1 MASIKDVAKRAQVA
15 KSTVSLVVNQTGY
28 VSDETRAKVEQA
40 IQELNYTPSQLG
52 RNLSKNRTNLIGIS
66 IPDVSHPF
74 FGTLVKYIEEALYQ
88 KGYKTM
94 LCATVEKEN
103 MEQEFLSMLRSHTM
117 DGIIMGA
124 HSLLQEQYMHLK
136 QPVVAF
142 DRDLGQGIPLI
153 QADHIYGGRM
163 AAEMFARHGCRK
175 VVQISGAL
183 IVNTPAHQC
192 HVSFKRA
199 LKERG
204 IETHVI
210 EMAHNAFREE
220 DFEQTAKLIFDRYP
234 DVDGIFGAD
243 LLILASLKEGIRQ
256 GRKIPEELKL
266 LAYDGTY
273 VTRLGPQTI
282 DAVVQPIREMAYA
295 CAGTMDFL
303 VQGKRVPNMRQV
315 FPVSYQ
321 PGAIFGDY

>member
-1 MASIKDVAKRAQVA
+1 
-15 KSTVSLVVNQTGY
+15 
-28 VSDETRAKVEQA
+28 
-40 IQELNYTPSQLG
+40 
-52 RNLSKNRTNLIGIS
+52 
-66 IPDVSHPF
+66 
-74 FGTLVKYIEEALYQ
+74 
-88 KGYKTM
+88 
-94 LCATVEKEN
+94 
-103 MEQEFLSMLRSHTM
+103 MLRSHTM

-295 CAGTMDFL
+295 CAGTMDLL